1 MSVVLGQNRYNNF
14 VSLSRNKSSPRV
26 FQRLYYYTK
35 NNLEKHYLCS
45 IFLTQNYTTMQTT
58 VFLPLSPAIKSVT
71 IIASIII
78 LATMGYMA
86 YQWYTTKQVM
96 LLVTFVIVAIALL
109 SCMVLIPRKLTVTTE
124 AINIHLLAWKIN
136 IPADE
141 IVKIEHYP
149 HGIQS
154 SRIAGAGGF
163 FGNLGLFTCKECGKH
178 LSLITDP
185 MDVCIITRKSKMPIA
200 VSIADNSVFNAIA
213 EVQEKN

>member
-1 MSVVLGQNRYNNF
+1 M
-14 VSLSRNKSSPRV
+14 K
-26 FQRLYYYTK
+26 
-35 NNLEKHYLCS
+35 
-45 IFLTQNYTTMQTT
+45 TTH
-58 VFLPLSPAIKSVT
+58 FLPLSHPIKWIT
-71 IIASIII
+71 LLALIII
-78 LATMGYMA
+78 IVTMIYMA

-109 SCMVLIPRKLTVTTE
+109 SCMVIIPRKLTVTQE
-124 AINIHLLAWKIN
+124 AINIHLLAWRIN

-141 IVKIEHYP
+141 IVKVEHYP

-185 MDVCIITRKSKMPIA
+185 MDVCIITRKSKIPIV
-200 VSIADNSVFNAIA
+200 VSIADNSVFNAISK
-213 EVQEKN
+213 VQEKN

>member
-1 MSVVLGQNRYNNF
+1 MQ
-14 VSLSRNKSSPRV
+14 V
-26 FQRLYYYTK
+26 FYK
-35 NNLEKHYLCS
+35 NNLYIYYFLVHFKKKHYLCN
-45 IFLTQNYTTMQTT
+45 IILTQNYTIMQTT

-124 AINIHLLAWKIN
+124 EINIHLLAWKIN

-163 FGNLGLFTCKECGKH
+163 FGNLGLFTSKECGKH
-178 LSLITDP
+178 LSLVTDP
-185 MDVCIITRKSKMPIA
+185 MNICVITRKTKMPIV
-200 VSIADNSVFNAIA
+200 VSIADYSVFNAIV

>member
-1 MSVVLGQNRYNNF
+1 M
-14 VSLSRNKSSPRV
+14 K
-26 FQRLYYYTK
+26 
-35 NNLEKHYLCS
+35 
-45 IFLTQNYTTMQTT
+45 TTH
-58 VFLPLSPAIKSVT
+58 FLPLSQSILWIT
-71 IIASIII
+71 LLASIII
-78 LATMGYMA
+78 LVGIGVIV
-86 YQWYTTKQVM
+86 YQWLQLQQPH
-96 LLVTFVIVAIALL
+96 LLFALIVLVVAVL

-124 AINIHLLAWKIN
+124 EINIHLLAWKIN

-185 MDVCIITRKSKMPIA
+185 KDVCIITRKSKKPIV

>member
-1 MSVVLGQNRYNNF
+1 M
-14 VSLSRNKSSPRV
+14 K
-26 FQRLYYYTK
+26 
-35 NNLEKHYLCS
+35 
-45 IFLTQNYTTMQTT
+45 TTH
-58 VFLPLSPAIKSVT
+58 FLPLSHPIKWIT
-71 IIASIII
+71 LLALIII
-78 LATMGYMA
+78 IVAMIYIA

-96 LLVTFVIVAIALL
+96 LLVTFVIMALAML
-109 SCMVLIPRKLTVTTE
+109 SCMVIIPRKVTVKQE
-124 AINIHLLAWKIN
+124 AINIHLLAWRIN

-200 VSIADNSVFNAIA
+200 VSIAENSVFNAIA

>member
-1 MSVVLGQNRYNNF
+1 M
-14 VSLSRNKSSPRV
+14 K
-26 FQRLYYYTK
+26 
-35 NNLEKHYLCS
+35 
-45 IFLTQNYTTMQTT
+45 TTH
-58 VFLPLSPAIKSVT
+58 FLPLSHPIKWIT
-71 IIASIII
+71 LLALIII
-78 LATMGYMA
+78 IVAMIYMA
-86 YQWYTTKQVM
+86 YQWYTTKQIM

-109 SCMVLIPRKLTVTTE
+109 SCMVIIPRKLTVTQE
-124 AINIHLLAWKIN
+124 AINIHLLAWRIN

-185 MDVCIITRKSKMPIA
+185 MEVCIITRKSKMPIV
-200 VSIADNSVFNAIA
+200 VSIENYSVFNTIL

>member
-1 MSVVLGQNRYNNF
+1 M
-14 VSLSRNKSSPRV
+14 K
-26 FQRLYYYTK
+26 
-35 NNLEKHYLCS
+35 
-45 IFLTQNYTTMQTT
+45 TTN
-58 VFLPLSPAIKSVT
+58 FLPLSQSILWIT
-71 IIASIII
+71 LLASIIL
-78 LATMGYMA
+78 LAGIGVIV
-86 YQWYTTKQVM
+86 YQWLEFHQPH
-96 LLVTFVIVAIALL
+96 LLFALIVLVVVIGAT
-109 SCMVLIPRKLTVTTE
+109 MVLIPRKITVTTE
-124 AINIHLLAWKIN
+124 QINIHLLAWKIN

-185 MDVCIITRKSKMPIA
+185 MDVCIITRKSKMPIV
-200 VSIADNSVFNAIA
+200 VSVENYSVFYTIL

>member
-1 MSVVLGQNRYNNF
+1 
-14 VSLSRNKSSPRV
+14 
-26 FQRLYYYTK
+26 
-35 NNLEKHYLCS
+35 
-45 IFLTQNYTTMQTT
+45 MQTT

-71 IIASIII
+71 IIASFII

-109 SCMVLIPRKLTVTTE
+109 SCMVLIPRKLTVTQE

-185 MDVCIITRKSKMPIA
+185 MDVCIITRKDKKPIV
-200 VSIADNSVFNAIA
+200 VSIEDYTIFNTIQQV
-213 EVQEKN
+213 EEK

>member
-1 MSVVLGQNRYNNF
+1 M
-14 VSLSRNKSSPRV
+14 K
-26 FQRLYYYTK
+26 
-35 NNLEKHYLCS
+35 
-45 IFLTQNYTTMQTT
+45 TTN
-58 VFLPLSPAIKSVT
+58 FLPLSQSILWIT
-71 IIASIII
+71 LLASIILLAGI
-78 LATMGYMA
+78 GVIVYQWLEFHQPHLLFALIVLVVVIGATM
-86 YQWYTTKQVM
+86 
-96 LLVTFVIVAIALL
+96 VI
-109 SCMVLIPRKLTVTTE
+109 IPRKITVTTE
-124 AINIHLLAWKIN
+124 QINIHLLAWKIN

-185 MDVCIITRKSKMPIA
+185 MDVCIITRKSKMPIV

-213 EVQEKN
+213 EIQEKN

>member
-1 MSVVLGQNRYNNF
+1 
-14 VSLSRNKSSPRV
+14 
-26 FQRLYYYTK
+26 
-35 NNLEKHYLCS
+35 
-45 IFLTQNYTTMQTT
+45 MQTT
-58 VFLPLSPAIKSVT
+58 AFLPLSPAIKSVT

-78 LATMGYMA
+78 LVTMGYMA

-96 LLVTFVIVAIALL
+96 LLVTFVIVAIALF

-163 FGNLGLFTCKECGKH
+163 FGNIGLFTSPICGKH
-178 LSLITDP
+178 FSLITDP
-185 MDVCIITRKSKMPIA
+185 KEACIITRKTKMPIV
-200 VSIADNSVFNAIA
+200 VSIADHSVFNAIV

>member
-1 MSVVLGQNRYNNF
+1 M
-14 VSLSRNKSSPRV
+14 K
-26 FQRLYYYTK
+26 
-35 NNLEKHYLCS
+35 
-45 IFLTQNYTTMQTT
+45 TTN
-58 VFLPLSPAIKSVT
+58 FLPLSQSILWIT
-71 IIASIII
+71 LLASIILLAGI
-78 LATMGYMA
+78 GVIVYQWLEFQQPHLLFALIVLVVVIGATM
-86 YQWYTTKQVM
+86 
-96 LLVTFVIVAIALL
+96 VI
-109 SCMVLIPRKLTVTTE
+109 IPRKITVTTE
-124 AINIHLLAWKIN
+124 QINIHLLAWKIN

-185 MDVCIITRKSKMPIA
+185 IDVCIITRKSKMPIV

-213 EVQEKN
+213 EIQEKN

>member
-1 MSVVLGQNRYNNF
+1 M
-14 VSLSRNKSSPRV
+14 K
-26 FQRLYYYTK
+26 
-35 NNLEKHYLCS
+35 
-45 IFLTQNYTTMQTT
+45 TTH
-58 VFLPLSPAIKSVT
+58 FLPLSHPIKWIT
-71 IIASIII
+71 LLALIII
-78 LATMGYMA
+78 IVAMIYMA

-109 SCMVLIPRKLTVTTE
+109 SCMVIIPRKLTVTTE
-124 AINIHLLAWKIN
+124 EINIHLLAWKIN

-141 IVKIEHYP
+141 IVKVEHYP

-185 MDVCIITRKSKMPIA
+185 MDVCIITRKSKMPIV
-200 VSIADNSVFNAIA
+200 VSIENYSVFNTIL

>member
-1 MSVVLGQNRYNNF
+1 M
-14 VSLSRNKSSPRV
+14 K
-26 FQRLYYYTK
+26 
-35 NNLEKHYLCS
+35 
-45 IFLTQNYTTMQTT
+45 TTH
-58 VFLPLSPAIKSVT
+58 FLPLSQSILWIT
-71 IIASIII
+71 LLASIII
-78 LATMGYMA
+78 LVGIGVIV
-86 YQWYTTKQVM
+86 YQWLQLQQPH
-96 LLVTFVIVAIALL
+96 LLFALIVLVVALL
-109 SCMVLIPRKLTVTTE
+109 SCMALIPRKLTVTQE

-185 MDVCIITRKSKMPIA
+185 KDVCIITRKSKMPIV

>member
-1 MSVVLGQNRYNNF
+1 M
-14 VSLSRNKSSPRV
+14 K
-26 FQRLYYYTK
+26 
-35 NNLEKHYLCS
+35 
-45 IFLTQNYTTMQTT
+45 TTN
-58 VFLPLSPAIKSVT
+58 FLPLSQSILWIT
-71 IIASIII
+71 LLASIII
-78 LATMGYMA
+78 LVGIGVIV
-86 YQWYTTKQVM
+86 YQWLQFHQPHLLFVLI
-96 LLVTFVIVAIALL
+96 LLVVAIL

-124 AINIHLLAWKIN
+124 DINIHLLAWKIN

-185 MDVCIITRKSKMPIA
+185 MDVCIITRKNKMPIA
-200 VSIADNSVFNAIA
+200 VSITNNSVFNTIS

>member
-1 MSVVLGQNRYNNF
+1 M
-14 VSLSRNKSSPRV
+14 K
-26 FQRLYYYTK
+26 
-35 NNLEKHYLCS
+35 
-45 IFLTQNYTTMQTT
+45 TTH
-58 VFLPLSPAIKSVT
+58 FLPLSHPIKWIT
-71 IIASIII
+71 LLALMIII
-78 LATMGYMA
+78 VAMIYMA

-109 SCMVLIPRKLTVTTE
+109 SCMVIIPRKVTVTQE
-124 AINIHLLAWKIN
+124 AINIHLLAWRIN

-141 IVKIEHYP
+141 IVKVEHYP

-185 MDVCIITRKSKMPIA
+185 MDVCIITRKSKMPIV
-200 VSIADNSVFNAIA
+200 VSVENYSVFNTIL

>member
-1 MSVVLGQNRYNNF
+1 M
-14 VSLSRNKSSPRV
+14 K
-26 FQRLYYYTK
+26 
-35 NNLEKHYLCS
+35 
-45 IFLTQNYTTMQTT
+45 TTN
-58 VFLPLSPAIKSVT
+58 FLPLSQSILWIT
-71 IIASIII
+71 LLASIILLAGI
-78 LATMGYMA
+78 GVIVYQWLEFHQPHLLFALIVLVVVIGATM
-86 YQWYTTKQVM
+86 
-96 LLVTFVIVAIALL
+96 VI
-109 SCMVLIPRKLTVTTE
+109 IPRKITVTTE
-124 AINIHLLAWKIN
+124 QINIHLLAWKIN

>member
-1 MSVVLGQNRYNNF
+1 
-14 VSLSRNKSSPRV
+14 
-26 FQRLYYYTK
+26 
-35 NNLEKHYLCS
+35 
-45 IFLTQNYTTMQTT
+45 MQTT
-58 VFLPLSPAIKSVT
+58 VFLPLSLAFKSVT

-78 LATMGYMA
+78 LVTMGYMA
-86 YQWYTTKQVM
+86 YQWYTTKQVV

-109 SCMVLIPRKLTVTTE
+109 SCMVLIPRKLTVTQE

-141 IVKIEHYP
+141 IEKIEHYP

-154 SRIAGAGGF
+154 SRIVGAGGY

-185 MDVCIITRKSKMPIA
+185 MDVCIIIRKSRLPIV